1 MCFLVGL
8 DSDAPLQ
15 DMDDVL
21 ACFDWHALKDASKPK
36 RDILYDYV
44 KRAVRCLWEDVHAR
58 AGLVRSTRDAYGNRR
73 EPMRVDL
80 KSPARMMPMRLYSD
94 SSLKGDVNSES
105 YGVPQTITQE
115 FSASSKGRNDAVA
128 VLKESLPVGQSNS
141 LSAPKY
147 EAAKGDDE
155 GADDETVQEEAN
167 EPSAQ
172 QQVPPL
178 QDYCVLRVFAS
189 WPPPPV
195 DCDESLK
202 LSW

>member
-1 MCFLVGL
+1 M
-8 DSDAPLQ
+8 DA
-15 DMDDVL
+15 VL
-21 ACFDWHALKDASKPK
+21 ASFDWHALKDASKPK
-36 RDILYDYV
+36 RDILYEYV

-73 EPMRVDL
+73 EPMRGDF
-80 KSPARMMPMRLYSD
+80 KSPARMLPMRLYTD
-94 SSLKGDVNSES
+94 SSLKGDVTSERC
-105 YGVPQTITQE
+105 GVPQTITQE
-115 FSASSKGRNDAVA
+115 FSASSKCRNDAVA
-128 VLKESLPVGQSNS
+128 VFKESLSVSQSNS
-141 LSAPKY
+141 LCTPKD

-155 GADDETVQEEAN
+155 GPVDETVEEEAN